1 MILNKKQILDYQKN
15 RDPYLMIDHVDDV
28 EPGKFCRGYKYLDKE
43 EWFFKVHWPEDPN
56 MPGALQ
62 FESLSQMASLAIL
75 TLPNNKGKILYL
87 TSAEQIKFYK
97 KILPDNKIFI
107 DTKIVS
113 FKRGLAIC
121 EGEIT
126 VDGGI
131 ACKAKFKLI
140 LPDVIKK
147 YTI

>member
-87 TSAEQIKFYK
+87 TSAEQIKFYNDTINIPSNSTDFLEIK
-97 KILPDNKIFI
+97 YGSDWKIPNKEWNVAL
-107 DTKIVS
+107 D
-113 FKRGLAIC
+113 
-121 EGEIT
+121 
-126 VDGGI
+126 DGSI
-131 ACKAKFKLI
+131 I
-140 LPDVIKK
+140 R
-147 YTI
+147 